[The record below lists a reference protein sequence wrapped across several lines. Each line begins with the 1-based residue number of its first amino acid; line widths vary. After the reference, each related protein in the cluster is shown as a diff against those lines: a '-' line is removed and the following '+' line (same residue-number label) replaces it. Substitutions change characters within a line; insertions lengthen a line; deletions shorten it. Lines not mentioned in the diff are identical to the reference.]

1 MKESKVA
8 HVNESVG
15 TTPPAF
21 YHSFLLQ
28 TLAKPARCGSQPA
41 LEMST
46 AMSRPRRRVPPGAAG
61 EDPGCWRPSEGRS
74 LNAHRAQSGPA
85 RTDGAGQTDSQ
96 ADGAARMRE
105 AGGAVQ

>member
-1 MKESKVA
+1 MKECKLA
-8 HVNESVG
+8 HVNEFVG

-46 AMSRPRRRVPPGAAG
+46 ARSRPRRRGPAG
-61 EDPGCWRPSEGRS
+61 EDPGCWCPSGGRS
-74 LNAHRAQSGPA
+74 LSAHRAQSGPG
-85 RTDGAGQTDSQ
+85 RTDGARQTDNQ
-96 ADGAARMRE
+96 ADGTARMRE
-105 AGGAVQ
+105 AGGSVQ